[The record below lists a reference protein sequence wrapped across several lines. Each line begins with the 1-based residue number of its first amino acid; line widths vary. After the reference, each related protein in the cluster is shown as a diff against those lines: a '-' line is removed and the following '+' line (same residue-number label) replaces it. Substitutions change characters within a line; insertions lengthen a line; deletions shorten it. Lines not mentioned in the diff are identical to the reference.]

1 MTRPVRNVRLIANT
15 EDILNRFVY
24 ESGEVFWDRTNKTL
38 RIFDGTLVG
47 GTLLA
52 TREFVLN
59 NGGGGGGGGSGTVN
73 TGTANRLA
81 YYAANGTAVGP
92 TSGLTWNGTTLGIT
106 GNITLN
112 GNSLVTG
119 LVAGTGIAVSAA
131 NGSVIISSTVVASKS
146 YSTISV
152 SGQTN
157 LVAPTSASTL
167 NIVAGANM
175 TISVNSASNTIS
187 FASAGGGGGGGG
199 GSGTV
204 STGTANRLAY
214 YSVSGTAVSDTGA
227 GLTWN
232 GSTLAVTGTVTATN
246 FTGQASSATRLAT
259 ARTINGVSFDGT
271 DNISITAISA
281 ASTLTGNT
289 LASGVTASSLTSV
302 GTLTSLTVT
311 NNITGANFIATATG
325 TPTITSASDIQ
336 LNPVGNVVMGGP
348 TVLKNYT
355 LTQLA
360 SVVPATGAIAYCT
373 NMTGGA
379 GVVYYTGSAWRRV
392 KDDTVAN

>member
-1 MTRPVRNVRLIANT
+1 MTRPIRNVRLIANT
-15 EDILNRFVY
+15 ADILNRFVY
-24 ESGEVFWDRTNKTL
+24 ESGEVFWDRTNNTL
-38 RIFDGTLVG
+38 RIYDGSLVG

-52 TREFVLN
+52 TREFVLAN
-59 NGGGGGGGGSGTVN
+59 GGGGGGGSGTVS

-81 YYAANGTAVGP
+81 YYAANGTTVGP

-119 LVAGTGIAVSAA
+119 LIAGTGIAVSAA
-131 NGSVIISSTVVASKS
+131 TGSVIISSTVVASKS

-152 SGQTN
+152 SGQSN
-157 LVAPTSASTL
+157 LVAPTSSSTL

-175 TISVNSASNTIS
+175 TISVNAATNTMS
-187 FASAGGGGGGGG
+187 FASSGSGGGGG

-214 YSVSGTAVSDTGA
+214 YSTSGTTVSDTGS

-232 GSTLAVTGTVTATN
+232 GSTLTVTGTVTATN
-246 FTGQASSATRLAT
+246 FTGTASSASRLAT
-259 ARTINGVSFDGT
+259 SRSINGVPFDGT
-271 DNISITAISA
+271 ADISITAVSA

-311 NNITGANFIATATG
+311 NNVTGANFISTSTG
-325 TPTITSASDIQ
+325 TPAITSASDIQ

-355 LTQLA
+355 LVQLA

-379 GVVYYTGSAWRRV
+379 GVVYYTGSAWKRV

>member
-15 EDILNRFVY
+15 ADILNRFVY
-24 ESGEVFWDRTNKTL
+24 ESGEVFWDRTNNTL
-38 RIFDGTLVG
+38 RIYNGSTVG

-52 TREFVLN
+52 TREFVLAN
-59 NGGGGGGGGSGTVN
+59 VGGGGGGSGTVS

-81 YYAANGTAVGP
+81 YYAANGTTVGP
-92 TSGLTWNGTTLGIT
+92 TNGLTWNGTILGIT

-119 LVAGTGIAVSAA
+119 LVAGTGIALSAA
-131 NGSVIISSTVVASKS
+131 TGSVTVSSTVVASKS
-146 YSTISV
+146 YSTIAV

-157 LVAPTSASTL
+157 LVAPTSSSTL

-187 FASAGGGGGGGG
+187 FASAGTGGGGS

-232 GSTLAVTGTVTATN
+232 GSTLAVTGTVTATT

-259 ARTINGVSFDGT
+259 SRSINGVPFDGT
-271 DNISITAISA
+271 SDISITAVSA

-289 LASGVTASSLTSV
+289 LASGVTASSLTI
-302 GTLTSLTVT
+302 T
-311 NNITGANFIATATG
+311 NNVTGANFISTSTG
-325 TPTITSASDIQ
+325 TPAITSASDIQ

-355 LTQLA
+355 LAQLA
-360 SVVPATGAIAYCT
+360 GVVPGTGAIAYCT

>member
-15 EDILNRFVY
+15 ADILNRFVY

-38 RIFDGTLVG
+38 RIYDGSLVG

-52 TREFVLN
+52 TREFVLAN
-59 NGGGGGGGGSGTVN
+59 GGGGGGGSGTVS

-81 YYAANGTAVGP
+81 YYAANGTTVGP

-106 GNITLN
+106 GNVTLN

-119 LVAGTGIAVSAA
+119 LIAGTGISVSAA
-131 NGSVIISSTVVASKS
+131 TGSVIISSTVVASKS

-152 SGQTN
+152 SGQSN
-157 LVAPTSASTL
+157 LVAPTSSSTL

-175 TISVNSASNTIS
+175 TISVNAATNTMS
-187 FASAGGGGGGGG
+187 FASSGGGGGGG

-214 YSVSGTAVSDTGA
+214 YSTSGTTVSDTGS

-232 GSTLAVTGTVTATN
+232 GSTLTVTGTVTATN
-246 FTGQASSATRLAT
+246 FTGTASSASRLAT
-259 ARTINGVSFDGT
+259 SRSINGVPFDGT
-271 DNISITAISA
+271 ADISITAVSA
-281 ASTLTGNT
+281 ANALTGNT

-311 NNITGANFIATATG
+311 NNVTGANFISTSTG
-325 TPTITSASDIQ
+325 TPAITSASDIQ

-348 TVLKNYT
+348 TILKNYT
-355 LTQLA
+355 LVQLA

-379 GVVYYTGSAWRRV
+379 GVVYYTGSAWKRV

>member
-15 EDILNRFVY
+15 ADILNRFVY
-24 ESGEVFWDRTNKTL
+24 ESGEVFWDRTNNTL
-38 RIFDGTLVG
+38 RIYNGSTVG

-52 TREFVLN
+52 TREFVLAN
-59 NGGGGGGGGSGTVN
+59 GGGGGGGSGTVN
-73 TGTANRLA
+73 TGIANRLA

-92 TSGLTWNGTTLGIT
+92 TTGLTWNGTTLGIT

-119 LVAGTGIAVSAA
+119 LIAGTGIALSAA
-131 NGSVIISSTVVASKS
+131 TGSVIVSSTVVASKS
-146 YSTISV
+146 YSTIAV

-157 LVAPTSASTL
+157 LVAPTSSSTL

-187 FASAGGGGGGGG
+187 FASAGAGGGGGG

-232 GSTLAVTGTVTATN
+232 GSTLAVTGTVTATT
-246 FTGQASSATRLAT
+246 FTGQASSATKLAT
-259 ARTINGVSFDGT
+259 SRSINGVPFDGT
-271 DNISITAISA
+271 SDISITAVSA

-302 GTLTSLTVT
+302 GTLNSLTVT
-311 NNITGANFIATATG
+311 NNVTGANFISTSTG
-325 TPTITSASDIQ
+325 TPAITSASDIQ

-355 LTQLA
+355 LAQLA
-360 SVVPATGAIAYCT
+360 GVVPGTGAIAYCT

-379 GVVYYTGSAWRRV
+379 GVVYYTGSAWSRV

>member
-1 MTRPVRNVRLIANT
+1 MSTPVRNVRLIANT
-15 EDILNRFVY
+15 ADTLNRFVY
-24 ESGEVFWDRTNKTL
+24 ESGEIFWDRTNKTL
-38 RIFDGTLVG
+38 RIFDGSSIG
-47 GTLLA
+47 GTILA
-52 TREFVLN
+52 TRDYVLS
-59 NGGGGGGGGSGTVN
+59 NGGGGGSGSGTVN
-73 TGTANRLA
+73 TGTANKLA
-81 YYAANGTAVGP
+81 YYAANGTAVSP
-92 TSGLTWNGTTLGIT
+92 TTGLTWNGTVLGVT

-119 LVAGTGIAVSAA
+119 IVAGTGISVSAA
-131 NGSVIISSTVVASKS
+131 TGSVIISSTVVASRS

-152 SGQTN
+152 AGQSN

-175 TISVNSASNTIS
+175 TISVNSNTNTIS
-187 FASAGGGGGGGG
+187 FASSGTGGGGG

-204 STGTANRLAY
+204 STGAANRLGY
-214 YSVSGTAVSDTGA
+214 YSTSGTTISDTGS

-232 GSTLAVTGTVTATN
+232 GSTLSVTGTVTATN
-246 FTGQASSATRLAT
+246 FTGTASSATRLTT
-259 ARTINGVSFDGT
+259 ARSINGVPFDGT
-271 DNISITAISA
+271 SDISITAVSSA
-281 ASTLTGNT
+281 SALTGNT
-289 LASGVTASSLTSV
+289 LASGVTISSLTSV
-302 GTLTSLTVT
+302 GTLSTLTVSG
-311 NNITGANFIATATG
+311 NITGGNFISTATG

-336 LNPVGNVVMGGP
+336 INPTGNVVMGGP

-379 GVVYYTGSAWRRV
+379 GVVYYTGSAWKRV

>member
-1 MTRPVRNVRLIANT
+1 MTTPVRNVRLIANT
-15 EDILNRFVY
+15 ADTLNRFVY
-24 ESGEVFWDRTNKTL
+24 ESGEIFWDRTNKTL
-38 RIFDGTLVG
+38 RIFDGSLVG

-52 TREFVLN
+52 TREYVLN
-59 NGGGGGGGGSGTVN
+59 NGGGGGGAGTVN

-81 YYAANGTAVGP
+81 YYAANGTAVSP

-119 LVAGTGIAVSAA
+119 LVAGSGISVSAA
-131 NGSVIISSTVVASKS
+131 TGSVIISSTVVASKS

-152 SGQTN
+152 SGQSN
-157 LVAPTSASTL
+157 LVAPTSSSTL

-175 TISVNSASNTIS
+175 TISVNSGTNTIS
-187 FASAGGGGGGGG
+187 FASSGGGGGGG
-199 GSGTV
+199 GSGSV
-204 STGTANRLAY
+204 STGAANRLAY
-214 YSVSGTAVSDTGA
+214 YSTSGTTVSDTGS

-232 GSTLAVTGTVTATN
+232 GSTLSVTGTVTATN
-246 FTGQASSATRLAT
+246 FTGTASSATRLTT
-259 ARTINGVSFDGT
+259 ARSINGVPFDGT
-271 DNISITAISA
+271 TDISITATASA
-281 ASTLTGNT
+281 SSLTGNT
-289 LASGVTASSLTSV
+289 LASGVTVSSLTSV
-302 GTLTSLTVT
+302 GTLSSLTVT
-311 NNITGANFIATATG
+311 GNVTGGNFISSATG

-336 LNPVGNVVMGGP
+336 LNPTGNVVMGGP

-379 GVVYYTGSAWRRV
+379 GVVYYTGSAWKRV

>member
-1 MTRPVRNVRLIANT
+1 MTTPLRNVRLIAST
-15 EDILNRFVY
+15 ADTLNRFVY
-24 ESGEVFWDRTNKTL
+24 ESGEIFWDRTNKTL

-59 NGGGGGGGGSGTVN
+59 NGGGGGSGGSGTVN

-81 YYAANGTAVGP
+81 YYAANGTTVGP
-92 TSGLTWNGTTLGIT
+92 TSGLTWNGTTLGVT

-112 GNSLVTG
+112 GTSLVTG
-119 LVAGTGIAVSAA
+119 LVAGAGIAVSAA
-131 NGSVIISSTVVASKS
+131 TGSVTISSTVVASKS

-152 SGQTN
+152 SGQSN

-175 TISVNSASNTIS
+175 TISVNAATNTMS
-187 FASAGGGGGGGG
+187 FASSGAGGGGS

-214 YSVSGTAVSDTGA
+214 YSTSGTAVSDTGA

-232 GSTLAVTGTVTATN
+232 GSTLSVIGTVTATT
-246 FTGQASSATRLAT
+246 FTGTASSASRLVT
-259 ARTINGVSFDGT
+259 ARSINGVPFDGT
-271 DNISITAISA
+271 ADISITAVSA
-281 ASTLTGNT
+281 ASALTGTT

-311 NNITGANFIATATG
+311 NNVTGANFISTSTG

-355 LTQLA
+355 LVQLA

-379 GVVYYTGSAWRRV
+379 GVVYYTGSAWKRV